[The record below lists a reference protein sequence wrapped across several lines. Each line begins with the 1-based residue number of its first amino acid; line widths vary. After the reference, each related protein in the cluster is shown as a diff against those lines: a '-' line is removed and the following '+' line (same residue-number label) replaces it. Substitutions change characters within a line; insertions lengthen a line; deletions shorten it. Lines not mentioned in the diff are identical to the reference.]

1 LKNFHIFVYGKSYIK
16 FEIMIVIS
24 PTELR
29 TEQRKYLELAEKE
42 QVVVKRGTKLIEL
55 VVKERIVSDDDVRNS
70 LSLNEVKEQVHQH
83 IDKKFD

>member
-1 LKNFHIFVYGKSYIK
+1 
-16 FEIMIVIS
+16 MIVIS

-29 TEQRKYLELAEKE
+29 TEQRRYLELAEKE

-70 LSLNEVKEQVHQH
+70 LSLKEVQEQVHQH
-83 IDKKFD
+83 IDKKFGK

>member
-1 LKNFHIFVYGKSYIK
+1 
-16 FEIMIVIS
+16 MIVIS

-55 VVKERIVSDDDVRNS
+55 VVRERIISDDDVRNS
-70 LSLNEVKEQVHQH
+70 LSLKEVKKQVHQH
-83 IDKKFD
+83 IDKKFDKVFSQNKRE

>member
-1 LKNFHIFVYGKSYIK
+1 
-16 FEIMIVIS
+16 MIVIS

-29 TEQRKYLELAEKE
+29 TEQRRYLELAEKE